1 MAMFL
6 SLTGVASISIAN
18 QVRVN
23 AARLDLCT
31 EKYRVFGL
39 HVLQWVA
46 ATG

>member
-1 MAMFL
+1 MVKLL

-18 QVRVN
+18 QIRAN

-31 EKYRVFGL
+31 EKFRVFGV

-46 ATG
+46 ATE